1 MPVMDFSLMLP
12 TFVITFREGVE
23 AALVVGIVLACLQKA
38 RASHLNRWVYA
49 GIAVGIALSGM
60 LGVTINWGIQALNSA
75 YPQYTAVIEPLLE
88 GGFSLIA
95 IVMLSWMLLWMT
107 KQSKLMKSQVEGFVN
122 QALQQNSQAGWGVF
136 SLVLLAIL
144 REGFESVLFVIAKF
158 QQGLAASFGTLL
170 GIAAATAVGALLFKW
185 GVRINIKQFFQVMG
199 VLLLLIISGLVIS
212 SLGHFDA
219 MMQVLSQTNRASS
232 GLCFFYEKFT
242 KYHSCILGAR
252 VWDTSKILPEDQFP
266 GIFLSAMFGYTQN
279 LYLVQAIAYLTFLVT
294 VGSAY
299 FRSLAPSR
307 NKATNATLTPKA
319 EGIKVKF

>member
-1 MPVMDFSLMLP
+1 MDFSLMLP

-38 RASHLNRWVYA
+38 HASYLNRWVYG
-49 GIAVGIALSGM
+49 GIAVGLALSGM

-107 KQSKLMKSQVEGFVN
+107 KQSQLMKAQVEGFVS

-158 QQGLAASFGTLL
+158 QQGLAASLGTLL

-199 VLLLLIISGLVIS
+199 VLLLLIISGLVVS

-242 KYHSCILGAR
+242 KYHSCVLGAR

-299 FRSLAPSR
+299 FRSLAPNRVKVANSR
-307 NKATNATLTPKA
+307 TTTT
-319 EGIKVKF
+319 EGIKVKL

>member
-1 MPVMDFSLMLP
+1 MDFSLALP

-38 RASHLNRWVYA
+38 HASHLNRWVYG

-60 LGVTINWGIQALNSA
+60 LGVIINWGIQALNNT

-88 GGFSLIA
+88 GLFGLIA

-107 KQSKLMKSQVEGFVN
+107 KQSRLLKSQLEGFVS
-122 QALQQNSQAGWGVF
+122 QALKQDSQAGWGVF

-144 REGFESVLFVIAKF
+144 REGFESVLFILAKF
-158 QQGLAASFGTLL
+158 QQGLAASLGTLG
-170 GIAAATAVGALLFKW
+170 GIAAATGVGALLFKW
-185 GVRINIKQFFQVMG
+185 GVRINIKRFFQVMG
-199 VLLLLIISGLVIS
+199 VLLLLIIGGLVIS

-219 MMQVLSQTNRASS
+219 VIQALSQTNRASA
-232 GLCFFYEKFT
+232 GLCFFYEKFA
-242 KYHSCILGAR
+242 KNHSCILGAR
-252 VWDTSKILPEDQFP
+252 IWDTGKILPEDQFP

-279 LYLVQAIAYLTFLVT
+279 LYLVQAIAYLTFLLT

-299 FRSLAPSR
+299 FRSLS
-307 NKATNATLTPKA
+307 PKQGKLDKSTMPKRMP
-319 EGIKVKF
+319 EKSSSI